1 MSKKNTAPKYNSLQ
15 NICFMIK
22 LAYSSREKKVLVTAI
37 LTVLLT
43 VILNLL
49 NLYVSPAILETVEDR
64 ASMEKLLFTIVIF
77 VLLIMLVSASV
88 VYVNENALCGRISV
102 RCEIVN
108 LLNKKAATTSYPNM
122 YDDKFQKLLTK
133 SMECTDSNQ
142 EATEAV
148 WTTLITLSVNF
159 ICFFIYAGLLTQ
171 IQPALI
177 LVILTTAGISYFISR
192 SLNGYEYEHREEE
205 AKYVHRMNYL
215 LGRAKDF
222 GAAKDIRIFGLR
234 SWLEEL
240 YEKNNRAFTAF
251 HRKAESVYI
260 WARIADAAFAFLRN
274 GAAYIYLVYLV
285 LYQGMD
291 VAEFLL
297 YFTAVDGFSGWI
309 LGFLETLYTLHRQ
322 SLDISTVRECLDY
335 PEVFQFEEG
344 IPLKRETGKKYIIS
358 LEHVSFCYPGA
369 DKEVLQDINLILR
382 PGEKLA
388 VVGLNGAGKTTLIK
402 LICGFLDPTK
412 GMVKLNETDIR
423 IYNRKDYYALFSAVF
438 QDFSLLAG
446 TIADNVAQTDSADL
460 DKVKECIKKAG
471 LTAKIEGLPDKY
483 QTCLNREVYENAI
496 MLSGGETQRLML
508 ARALY
513 KPSVFMILDEPTAAL
528 DPVAEADIYQ
538 KYNEMTRGKSSVYI
552 SHRLA
557 STRFCD
563 RILMLDHGKICEEGT
578 HEELLGLNGKYAE
591 LYEIQS
597 KYYREKEEKR

>member
-1 MSKKNTAPKYNSLQ
+1 
-15 NICFMIK
+15 MIK

-49 NLYVSPAILETVEDR
+49 NLYVSPDILETVEDH

-77 VLLIMLVSASV
+77 VLLIMLVSASL

-159 ICFFIYAGLLTQ
+159 TCFFIYAGLLTQ

-297 YFTAVDGFSGWI
+297 YFTAVDGFPAGFWDFWKHFTLFTDSLLIFPQSGNAWI
-309 LGFLETLYTLHRQ
+309 IRKYFSLKKESRLKGKLEKNILFLWNMFLFAILAQ
-322 SLDISTVRECLDY
+322 I
-335 PEVFQFEEG
+335 
-344 IPLKRETGKKYIIS
+344 KR
-358 LEHVSFCYPGA
+358 CYRT
-369 DKEVLQDINLILR
+369 LILSY
-382 PGEKLA
+382 
-388 VVGLNGAGKTTLIK
+388 VQ
-402 LICGFLDPTK
+402 
-412 GMVKLNETDIR
+412 VKNWL
-423 IYNRKDYYALFSAVF
+423 
-438 QDFSLLAG
+438 
-446 TIADNVAQTDSADL
+446 
-460 DKVKECIKKAG
+460 
-471 LTAKIEGLPDKY
+471 
-483 QTCLNREVYENAI
+483 
-496 MLSGGETQRLML
+496 
-508 ARALY
+508 
-513 KPSVFMILDEPTAAL
+513 
-528 DPVAEADIYQ
+528 
-538 KYNEMTRGKSSVYI
+538 
-552 SHRLA
+552 
-557 STRFCD
+557 
-563 RILMLDHGKICEEGT
+563 
-578 HEELLGLNGKYAE
+578 
-591 LYEIQS
+591 
-597 KYYREKEEKR
+597 